1 MAEKQFCETCEHQ
14 LIPIDAALPEVM
26 VQIGGLYV
34 GKEQMIPGQYYH
46 NRLWVENSSEINF
59 STLGSGMKHPSPE
72 PFCTHSLLW

>member
-1 MAEKQFCETCEHQ
+1 MTEKQFCETCEHQ

-46 NRLWVENSSEINF
+46 NRLWVENSSGEGCFIPLPKLEKLISEEF
-59 STLGSGMKHPSPE
+59 SKH
-72 PFCTHSLLW
+72 F